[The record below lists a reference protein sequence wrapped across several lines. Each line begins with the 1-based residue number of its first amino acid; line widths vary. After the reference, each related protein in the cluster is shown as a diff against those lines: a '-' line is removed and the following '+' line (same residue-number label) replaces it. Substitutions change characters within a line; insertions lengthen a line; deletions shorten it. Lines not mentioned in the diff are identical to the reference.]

1 MSLLLPHLRRVRIE
15 AEGLTA
21 TQWSSPQDK
30 AKLANAILAFVAKGL
45 PEEGFSKALY
55 QRVSQMWGFIACF
68 NRNGFAGRYFSSTQ
82 GRLAFLDQI
91 IARGGIGDPAWTW
104 SDVESRI
111 AALLVEHQVL
121 DLYRAELR
129 QETLRGEQALLRRLL
144 DRHGV
149 PADHAARISLAP
161 ALSATLS
168 RQQPVQMG
176 LL

>member
-21 TQWSSPQDK
+21 TQWSSAQDK

-111 AALLVEHQVL
+111 AVLLVEHHMGLVMSI
-121 DLYRAELR
+121 
-129 QETLRGEQALLRRLL
+129 
-144 DRHGV
+144 
-149 PADHAARISLAP
+149 ADHVVALNFGRKLAEGTP
-161 ALSATLS
+161 A
-168 RQQPVQMG
+168 QVQSDPEVIKAYLG
-176 LL
+176 SKDQ